1 MLLAHARA
9 RRVRQATPGAGSGYV
24 NHPVP
29 RPPHPAATVGLANI
43 DRPLVG
49 DSNFRISSATSAD
62 RPLCV
67 ARSRPTGNWPVRAGR
82 RRSPIADNSESK
94 MDPTVLQQKTQR
106 PVQFEI
112 SAATREAVEAWI
124 RKAGLRPDAC
134 CSDPPNDEGT
144 DAPARRSDPIF
155 RAHPWC
161 AFCAFLQL

>member
-1 MLLAHARA
+1 M
-9 RRVRQATPGAGSGYV
+9 
-24 NHPVP
+24 
-29 RPPHPAATVGLANI
+29 
-43 DRPLVG
+43 PL
-49 DSNFRISSATSAD
+49 NFR
-62 RPLCV
+62 L
-67 ARSRPTGNWPVRAGR
+67 WPVRAGR

-155 RAHPWC
+155 RAHSWC